1 MLPLKQTNKKK
12 NIKKNKTFSFFSFS
26 GTLTREAVKQKLSYK
41 KFTMV
46 PGNKV
51 SQSGSRLIIMNTLIE
66 VQGEAMV
73 SLVDGHT

>member
-1 MLPLKQTNKKK
+1 M
-12 NIKKNKTFSFFSFS
+12 
-26 GTLTREAVKQKLSYK
+26 KQKLSYK

-51 SQSGSRLIIMNTLIE
+51 SQSGSRLIIMNPLIE